1 MKILHF
7 SDVGLPDTRVE
18 RAALYAQ
25 KKGWE
30 VVFAGGRPSQNQ
42 IFDVFKIVHYR
53 HWGPYEK
60 TGFFGT
66 LSKVRNWLRRLIRE
80 EEPDLIHA
88 HDLFAGKVALD
99 VGHPFVYDDHE
110 IWGSRISYQGDD
122 VIKRNRTLTRRLAI
136 RFAFRN
142 WRKWDAQLLRTTPII
157 TVSKQFAQLY
167 HQINPH
173 VFVIPNVPTRQE
185 VELIPANKN
194 INEEFRIAYVS
205 RDDLPL
211 KQRSDRM
218 ALELWLQNHFG
229 ASLVFIGHPVI
240 ETKEVINT
248 GYVSHKKMLQIF
260 STCDVALLGK
270 WTRLPVFSL
279 QNRFSLFLHAGLKS
293 IVPVTKPT
301 EADFCQQH
309 NVGWSWSCAEEL
321 KGIIQQ
327 LTREYF
333 TDVNQWNKE
342 KSRVREVANNY
353 LLWSHYANQLEN
365 AYEVALSIEA
375 NREIIHKFE
384 RPPRPPPLRLNTC
397 RANFVSFVERRIS
410 VSNWIVVL
418 LPILIG
424 LSGRFSSSN
433 RCPSLALGNAHF
445 LYP

>member
-18 RAALYAQ
+18 RAALYSR
-25 KKGWE
+25 KKGWD
-30 VVFAGGRPSQNQ
+30 VVFAGGRPAQNQ
-42 IFDVFKIVHYR
+42 IFDVFKTVHYR

-66 LSKVRNWLRRLIRE
+66 LGNIRDWLRRLIRE

-122 VIKRNRTLTRRLAI
+122 VIKRNRTLIRRLAT

-142 WRKWDAQLLRTTPII
+142 WRKWDAQLIRATPII

-167 HQINPH
+167 QRINPH
-173 VFVIPNVPTRQE
+173 VYVIPNVPTRQE
-185 VELIPANKN
+185 VELIPPNEN
-194 INEEFRIAYVS
+194 IDDEFRIAYVS

-211 KQRSDRM
+211 KERPDQK
-218 ALELWLQNHFG
+218 ALELWLENRFG

-240 ETKEVINT
+240 EADEVINT
-248 GYVSHKKMLQIF
+248 GYVSHQRMLQLF

-270 WTRLPVFSL
+270 WTRLPVYSL

-293 IVPVTKPT
+293 IVPATKPT
-301 EADFCQQH
+301 EVQFSKEH
-309 NVGWSWSCAEEL
+309 NVGWSWNSHEEL
-321 KGIIQQ
+321 KGLIQR

-333 TDVNQWNKE
+333 ADVKHWNKE
-342 KSRVREVANNY
+342 KLRVRKIAERY
-353 LLWSHYANQLEN
+353 LLWSQYADQLEK
-365 AYEVALSIEA
+365 AYEVALS
-375 NREIIHKFE
+375 KK
-384 RPPRPPPLRLNTC
+384 
-397 RANFVSFVERRIS
+397 
-410 VSNWIVVL
+410 
-418 LPILIG
+418 
-424 LSGRFSSSN
+424 
-433 RCPSLALGNAHF
+433 
-445 LYP
+445 